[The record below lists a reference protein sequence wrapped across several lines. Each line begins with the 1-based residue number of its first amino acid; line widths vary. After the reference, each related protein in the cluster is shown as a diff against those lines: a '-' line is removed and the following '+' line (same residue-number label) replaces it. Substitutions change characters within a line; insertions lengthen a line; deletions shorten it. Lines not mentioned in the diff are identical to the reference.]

1 MGQNPAKQIFE
12 VPSFWQD
19 FVLCISEKMCKGLD
33 GMLTQRKICCFHIA
47 GTRANKDFKI
57 SRFGHKL

>member
-19 FVLCISEKMCKGLD
+19 FILCISEKMCKGRIVPFIYSESLCFFVSQPV
-33 GMLTQRKICCFHIA
+33 LRVQR
-47 GTRANKDFKI
+47 
-57 SRFGHKL
+57 SVS

>member
-19 FVLCISEKMCKGLD
+19 FILCISEKMCKGRRGSSD
-33 GMLTQRKICCFHIA
+33 TKIKYSFI
-47 GTRANKDFKI
+47 
-57 SRFGHKL
+57 L